1 MFHIN
6 KEENKMNYLDDKDYE
21 DVSFIKK
28 HPTIKGVIITI
39 AVLVISFSSIR
50 LYKVMNP
57 PKEEVNTINVEIEKR
72 VS

>member
-28 HPTIKGVIITI
+28 HPEIKGVFITI
-39 AVLVISFSSIR
+39 AVLVISFFEHWNI
-50 LYKVMNP
+50 
-57 PKEEVNTINVEIEKR
+57 
-72 VS
+72 